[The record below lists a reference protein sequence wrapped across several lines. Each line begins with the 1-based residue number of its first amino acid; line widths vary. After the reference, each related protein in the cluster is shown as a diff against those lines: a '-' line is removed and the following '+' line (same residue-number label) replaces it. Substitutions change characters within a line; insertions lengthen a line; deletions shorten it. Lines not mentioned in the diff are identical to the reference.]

1 MKRIVKF
8 GKEAR
13 EKLMEGVEL
22 STNAIRTT
30 LGPRGSSAI
39 IYTNNQPFPLLADDG
54 ALVAKCVQAE
64 DQAVNTG
71 CAIIKEV
78 ATQADNGGGDGTTSA
93 TIIAH
98 SILKQS
104 LNAINAG
111 ASKKN
116 IKNGILQA
124 TRMAK
129 EEIDKITKQIDS
141 EEQLKN
147 VAFIS
152 SNDHDIADLVGSAVH
167 KVGKYGVVQVEEGMT
182 QETRAIEAAGIKF
195 DRGFIDR
202 LLTTDPVK
210 GIFDVEKCRIMLLDH
225 EISSTIEAVKILEL
239 AIAKGLPLLV
249 ICNGCKNEAALSFF
263 RVNKQQH
270 GLKLCLV
277 KAPGHGDLK
286 VQYLQDIA
294 AATGATVIGD
304 VSGVSLDLLQVDSSK
319 ANCNVDKYVKLLGQG
334 NVAVTQNATTIV
346 VDERT
351 EEAVAAAAKIKAEL
365 DRDDIT
371 DYDRNVLSER
381 YANLTS
387 GITVIKVG
395 GSTDTEITAK
405 KVKIDDAKNAT
416 MSANKYGYVLGGG
429 SAYLWASR
437 KISDYAKQFDEQ
449 PSKAGELQG
458 MLIVANALEKV
469 TKQLI
474 INSGEGDRTQEVL
487 NKIEEEL
494 ATQTDPVSGYDA
506 LSNEVVNMYD
516 AGIIDS
522 AKVVTNSLDKAASIA
537 ATVIMAE
544 TLITEE
550 AEAEDKI
557 NYSLMNRR

>member
-39 IYTNNQPFPLLADDG
+39 IYTNSQPFPLLADDG
-54 ALVAKCVQAE
+54 ALVAKCIQAE
-64 DQAVNTG
+64 DQSVNTG

-98 SILKQS
+98 SILKAS
-104 LNAINAG
+104 LEEINKG
-111 ASKKN
+111 ASKRN
-116 IKNGILQA
+116 IKNGIIAA
-124 TRMAK
+124 TDMAK
-129 EEIDKITKQIDS
+129 EEINKITKQIDS

-152 SNDHDIADLVGSAVH
+152 SNDKDIAELVGSAVH

-239 AIAKGLPLLV
+239 AITKGLPLLV

-304 VSGVSLDLLQVDSSK
+304 VSGVSLDMLQADPNK
-319 ANCNVDKYVKLLGQG
+319 TNCNIDKYVKLLGQG

-351 EEAVAAAAKIKAEL
+351 PEAIEAANKIKAEL
-365 DRDDIT
+365 DRNDIT

-405 KVKIDDAKNAT
+405 KVKIEDAKNAT

-429 SAYLWASR
+429 SAYLWASQ
-437 KISDYAKQFDEQ
+437 KISDYVKQAGDEE
-449 PSKAGELQG
+449 PSKAGELRG
-458 MLIVANALEKV
+458 MMIVANALEQVSTQLV
-469 TKQLI
+469 T
-474 INSGEGDRTQEVL
+474 NSGEDAKSIVHS
-487 NKIEEEL
+487 IEERLTKED
-494 ATQTDPVSGYDA
+494 TPVSGYDA
-506 LSNEVVNMYD
+506 LSNKIVNMYD

-544 TLITEE
+544 TLVTEE
-550 AEAEDKI
+550 AETEDKI